1 MCGAPTTAGR
11 RARASR
17 VGRVGPIP
25 RPLASP
31 EPWTPEERAWAL
43 ECLEAGDSVA
53 EVASWAGRRPA
64 DVRAAL
70 DLDRGREIG
79 LQLRAFAQLRFDVDP
94 C

>member
-1 MCGAPTTAGR
+1 M
-11 RARASR
+11 
-17 VGRVGPIP
+17 P
-25 RPLASP
+25 RPLAPP

-53 EVASWAGRRPA
+53 EVASWAGRGQA

-70 DLDRGREIG
+70 CLDRAKEIS
-79 LQLRAFAQLRFDVDP
+79 LQLRSVGHISFGADP